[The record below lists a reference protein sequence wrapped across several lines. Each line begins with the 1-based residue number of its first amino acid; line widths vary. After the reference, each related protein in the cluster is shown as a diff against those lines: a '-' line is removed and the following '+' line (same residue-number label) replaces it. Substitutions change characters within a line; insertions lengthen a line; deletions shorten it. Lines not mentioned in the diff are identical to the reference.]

1 MPRRYGK
8 LNLLISYSFVRL
20 NRHLERARIIF
31 AIENEMSWEERK
43 SDKNKYWTTIDG
55 QRYLQVEEIDKDC
68 FRVIKND
75 D

>member
-1 MPRRYGK
+1 MPHRYGK